1 MTACAYRSL
10 EPVLLHRIGEL
21 RERRERDA
29 VFVQVALGV
38 AARRVGRAIGG
49 AVGVALGGAAFV
61 VAAGAFL
68 FDYTAQGPMRAAAT
82 TLLLGAWPLALM
94 AGLCGRW
101 TARALLSLSSR
112 TTMTGDPAADLAA
125 LQSRDPLRD
134 TCSVARRWERR
145 SAALPVAAVSLIAP
159 LSLHWIVW
167 SLLGMPHIG
176 LQSAD
181 DFGQSIGISAV
192 LVGHAHIAL
201 LVAAVRWTGKLRA
214 LPTPYLRV
222 DLSRAWGLAL
232 GVAVGVACL
241 PGVVLLG
248 IPPIL
253 VAVTG
258 LFFVPVMFHL
268 TARTIERERVALE
281 AT

>member
-10 EPVLLHRIGEL
+10 EPVLVHRLGEL

-38 AARRVGRAIGG
+38 AARRIGRTVGG
-49 AVGVALGGAAFV
+49 AVGVVFGGAALL
-61 VAAGAFL
+61 VAVGAFL
-68 FDYTAQGPMRAAAT
+68 LDYPSQAPVRAAAT
-82 TLLLGAWPLALM
+82 TLLLAAWPLALL

-101 TARALLSLSSR
+101 TARALLSMGTR
-112 TTMTGDPAADLAA
+112 TTMSGDPATDLAV
-125 LQSRDPLRD
+125 LQAMDPLRD
-134 TCSVARRWERR
+134 TCSVAMHWERR
-145 SAALPVAAVSLIAP
+145 SAALPLAAMSLVAP

-167 SLLGMPHIG
+167 CLLDVPHIG
-176 LQSAD
+176 LRSAE
-181 DFGQSIGISAV
+181 DFGSWIGVSAV

-201 LVAAVRWTGKLRA
+201 LVAAVRWTRKLRA
-214 LPTPYLRV
+214 MPTPCLRT

-258 LFFVPVMFHL
+258 LFFVPLMFHV
-268 TARTIERERVALE
+268 TARSIERERLALE

>member
-10 EPVLLHRIGEL
+10 EPVLLHRISEL
-21 RERRERDA
+21 RERRDRDA

-38 AARRVGRAIGG
+38 AARRIGRAVGG
-49 AVGVALGGAAFV
+49 AVGVAVGGGALLA
-61 VAAGAFL
+61 AAGAFL
-68 FDYTAQGPMRAAAT
+68 LDYSAQGRMRAAAT

-94 AGLCGRW
+94 AGLLSRW
-101 TARALLSLSSR
+101 AARALLSLGTR
-112 TTMTGDPAADLAA
+112 TAMSGDPAADLAV
-125 LQSRDPLRD
+125 LQSRDPLRE
-134 TCSVARRWERR
+134 TCSVAMRWERR
-145 SAALPVAAVSLIAP
+145 SAALPLAAVSLIAP

-167 SLLGMPHIG
+167 CLLDLPHIG
-176 LQSAD
+176 LQSAE
-181 DFGQSIGISAV
+181 DFGQWIGISAV

-201 LVAAVRWTGKLRA
+201 LVAAVRWTRKLRT
-214 LPTPYLRV
+214 LPTAYLRI

-268 TARTIERERVALE
+268 TARSIERERVALE

>member
-10 EPVLLHRIGEL
+10 EPVLVHRISEL

-29 VFVQVALGV
+29 VFVQVALRV
-38 AARRVGRAIGG
+38 AARRVGRAVGG
-49 AVGVALGGAAFV
+49 AVGIAFGGAALL
-61 VAAGAFL
+61 AAVGAFL
-68 FDYTAQGPMRAAAT
+68 LEYPAQAHVRAAAT
-82 TLLLGAWPLALM
+82 TLLLGAWPLAAI
-94 AGLCGRW
+94 AGLAGRW
-101 TARALLSLSSR
+101 TSHALLSLGTR
-112 TTMTGDPAADLAA
+112 TTMSGDPATDLAV

-134 TCSVARRWERR
+134 TCSLAMRWERR
-145 SAALPVAAVSLIAP
+145 SAALPLAALSLMAP

-167 SLLGMPHIG
+167 CLLDVPHIG
-176 LQSAD
+176 LQSAE
-181 DFGQSIGISAV
+181 DFGGWIGVSAV

-201 LVAAVRWTGKLRA
+201 LVAAVRWTRKLRT
-214 LPTPYLRV
+214 LPTVALRV

-232 GVAVGVACL
+232 GVSVGVACL
-241 PGVVLLG
+241 PGIVLLG

-258 LFFVPVMFHL
+258 LFFVPLMFHL
-268 TARTIERERVALE
+268 IARRIERERLALE

>member
-10 EPVLLHRIGEL
+10 EPVLLQRIGEL

-29 VFVQVALGV
+29 VLVQVALGV

-49 AVGVALGGAAFV
+49 AVGVAVGGAALL

-68 FDYTAQGPMRAAAT
+68 LDYTAQGPMRAAAT
-82 TLLLGAWPLALM
+82 ALLLGAWPLALI
-94 AGLCGRW
+94 AGLCARW
-101 TARALLSLSSR
+101 TARAVLSLR
-112 TTMTGDPAADLAA
+112 TRTALSGDLAADLVV

-134 TCSVARRWERR
+134 TCSAAMRWERR
-145 SAALPVAAVSLIAP
+145 SAALPLAAVSLAAP
-159 LSLHWIVW
+159 LTLHWIVW
-167 SLLGMPHIG
+167 CLLDVPRIG
-176 LQSAD
+176 LQSAE
-181 DFGQSIGISAV
+181 DFGQWIGISAV

-201 LVAAVRWTGKLRA
+201 LVAAVRWTRKLRT
-214 LPTPYLRV
+214 LPTPQLRV

-268 TARTIERERVALE
+268 TARSIERERVALE